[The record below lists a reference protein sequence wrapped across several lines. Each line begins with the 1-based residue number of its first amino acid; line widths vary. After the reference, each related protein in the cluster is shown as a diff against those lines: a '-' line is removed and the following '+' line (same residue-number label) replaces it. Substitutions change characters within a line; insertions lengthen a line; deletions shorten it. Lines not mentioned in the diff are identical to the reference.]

1 MSAMQGFMDLESD
14 YNNISDR
21 GQKYPCHLS
30 IVHKIYHLSQGLI
43 WIYILSVRF
52 SVVVQR

>member
-21 GQKYPCHLS
+21 GQKYPCNLS